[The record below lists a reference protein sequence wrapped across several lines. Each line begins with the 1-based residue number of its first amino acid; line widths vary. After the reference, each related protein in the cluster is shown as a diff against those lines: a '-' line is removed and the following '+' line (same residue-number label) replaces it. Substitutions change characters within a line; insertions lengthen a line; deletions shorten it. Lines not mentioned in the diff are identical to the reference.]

1 VAEGRVFFDMTAAP
15 GEDAIDGIKVDA
27 EGNLYISG
35 PGGLW
40 VVSAAGRHLGT
51 IRVPRHIHNMA
62 WGDADG
68 RTLYLCARDRLYRMR
83 LNVGGAGR
91 MR

>member
-1 VAEGRVFFDMTAAP
+1 VFFDMTTAA

-27 EGNLYISG
+27 DGNLYVSG

-40 VVSAAGRHLGT
+40 VVSPSGRHLGT

-83 LNVGGAGR
+83 LNVRGAGR

>member
-1 VAEGRVFFDMTAAP
+1 
-15 GEDAIDGIKVDA
+15 VDLN
-27 EGNLYISG
+27 GNVYISG

-40 VVSAAGRHLGT
+40 VVSAEGRHLGT

-83 LNVGGAGR
+83 LNVAGFR
-91 MR
+91 RGR